1 MAWNVDSANSR
12 EILGLQPSNYQSQ
25 EEKELSLGSRISLYD
40 WELKKLI
47 CYLEERSL
55 GAKQL
60 ELYF

>member
-12 EILGLQPSNYQSQ
+12 EILGLQPSSYQSQ
-25 EEKELSLGSRISLYD
+25 EEKELTLGSRILLCD

-47 CYLEERSL
+47 CNLEERSL